1 MNQPR
6 STRPTG
12 GSPQHPVVT
21 LREQLTQA
29 LGAAGQLRAILAT
42 VEDPGRRV
50 GEPR

>member
-1 MNQPR
+1 MNQP
-6 STRPTG
+6 TNTMPAG

-42 VEDPGRRV
+42 LEDPGRRV
-50 GEPR
+50 GERR

>member
-1 MNQPR
+1 MNQPT
-6 STRPTG
+6 STMPAG
-12 GSPQHPVVT
+12 GSPQHPVLT

>member
-6 STRPTG
+6 STMPAG
-12 GSPQHPVVT
+12 GSPHHPVVA

>member
-1 MNQPR
+1 MNQFTSGMPA
-6 STRPTG
+6 G
-12 GSPQHPVVT
+12 GSPQHPVVM

-42 VEDPGRRV
+42 VEDPGRRR